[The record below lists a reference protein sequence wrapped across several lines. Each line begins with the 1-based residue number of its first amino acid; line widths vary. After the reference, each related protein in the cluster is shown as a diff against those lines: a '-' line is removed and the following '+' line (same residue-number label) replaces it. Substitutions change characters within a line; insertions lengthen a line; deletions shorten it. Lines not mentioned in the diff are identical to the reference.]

1 MAIPHQAEAEAF
13 VKANKITTRAAW
25 GAQATKLDATKA
37 DNLDWDY
44 NTLVIHHSGRSGEDD
59 PQKVQKKH
67 MDVRKWDD
75 IGYHFMI
82 EGSGKVYEGRAL
94 YFKGA
99 HVENA
104 NTGKIG
110 ILVMGNFETLALGF
124 GGSDPTQLQLQSVK
138 ALGTAL
144 KGLFPTIKTLG
155 GHKDFKKST
164 ACPGDRMYPMLGGL
178 RTALVLNAPPP

>member
-1 MAIPHQAEAEAF
+1 MPVPHQAEAEAF
-13 VKANKITTRAAW
+13 LKANTIVARAAW
-25 GAQATKLDATKA
+25 GARPSKVDPAKP

-67 MDVRKWDD
+67 MDDRKWDD
-75 IGYHFMI
+75 LGYHFMI
-82 EGSGKVYEGRAL
+82 EGGGKIYEGRAL

-99 HVENA
+99 HVEGA

-110 ILVMGNFETLALGF
+110 ILVMGNFETLAFGF
-124 GGSDPTQLQLQSVK
+124 GGSDPTALQMQAVK
-138 ALGTAL
+138 KLGAAL

-155 GHKDFKKST
+155 GHKDFKKTT
-164 ACPGDRMYPMLGGL
+164 ACPGDRMYPLLGGL
-178 RTALVLNAPPP
+178 RTALVLSAPPP